1 MKWLWISPIVYT
13 LFCTDSFLSN
23 TAYDTFGK
31 MQIAERGTR
40 LWDISS
46 HDRNLSH
53 ICLSL
58 PAHRCYTAVC
68 SEKEKTSPPVPPRG
82 EGSLGKIT
90 FTHKVL
96 MCLCEQ
102 MCVCFVSVFCVCV
115 CVVCVCVCVCV
126 CVWERERVKTKE
138 KGRQRERR
146 VLQRKSSKCRPE
158 IGSGRIWKL
167 GVLGGHQAL

>member
-1 MKWLWISPIVYT
+1 MDHQKKKKEFLHLLLQKNREEKKERKEAIAVMKWLWISPFVSTI
-13 LFCTDSFLSN
+13 FRTDSFLSN

-31 MQIAERGTR
+31 MQIAERRTR

-68 SEKEKTSPPVPPRG
+68 SEKEKTSPPAPPRG
-82 EGSLGKIT
+82 EGSLRKVT

-102 MCVCFVSVFCVCV
+102 MCVCVLCVCV
-115 CVVCVCVCVCV
+115 CHISIMLF
-126 CVWERERVKTKE
+126 EAA
-138 KGRQRERR
+138 GR
-146 VLQRKSSKCRPE
+146 S
-158 IGSGRIWKL
+158 
-167 GVLGGHQAL
+167 